1 MPTLVTSKG
10 NYDIVRQRAAKKA
23 MSWQGHKSS
32 SAWASHQRLAQGTQK
47 RQAWVEVRDF
57 RPRLVRTT
65 HYGAGYNTGKA
76 WKGSR

>member
-1 MPTLVTSKG
+1 MPTLVTSKE
-10 NYDIVRQRAAKKA
+10 NCDIVRGRAAKKA

-32 SAWASHQRLAQGTQK
+32 AAWASLQRLAQGTQR

-65 HYGAGYNTGKA
+65 HYGAEYNTEKA
-76 WKGSR
+76 WEGSR